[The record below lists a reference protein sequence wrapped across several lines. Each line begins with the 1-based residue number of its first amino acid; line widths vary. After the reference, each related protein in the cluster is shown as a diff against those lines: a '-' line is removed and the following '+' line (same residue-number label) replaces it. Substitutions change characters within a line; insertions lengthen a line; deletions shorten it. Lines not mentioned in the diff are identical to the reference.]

1 MTIKDLIELADVKE
15 KQAFAYT
22 SIFNGKVPN
31 DELQKGIDEYCT
43 SMAISFIESH
53 QHQLDNEMTIKLRRH
68 ILSIG
73 ADKKHSG
80 HRFYEALYKELNNLQ
95 KSAENT
101 ESEKGL

>member
-1 MTIKDLIELADVKE
+1 MTIKDLIDLADIKE

-22 SIFNGKVPN
+22 SIYNGKVPN

-43 SMAISFIESH
+43 SMAISFIASH
-53 QHQLDNEMTIKLRRH
+53 NLNDEMILKLRRH
-68 ILSIG
+68 ILSIC

-95 KSAENT
+95 KSAETT
-101 ESEKGL
+101 EPEKGL